1 MVAWAEVKRL
11 ADRRVVAA
19 VLVGL
24 AVLFGYQVW
33 AWRQT
38 GRTAVAVKVAKR
50 ADRKATTLTKVQCAN
65 TQLFYRLFNA
75 LAEDS
80 SPAFG
85 SPPGGPIE
93 PGARARLIG
102 QLYAAERQ
110 ASAPLRRQGCK
121 IKVPAVARR
130 P

>member
-1 MVAWAEVKRL
+1 MKWAELKRL

-19 VLVGL
+19 VIVGL
-24 AVLFGYQVW
+24 AVLIGYQVW
-33 AWRQT
+33 VQRQT
-38 GRTAVAVKVAKR
+38 HRTATAVKVAKR
-50 ADRKATTLTKVQCAN
+50 ADAKATTLTKVQCAN
-65 TQLFYRLFNA
+65 TRLFYRLFNA

-85 SPPGGPIE
+85 SPPDGPIV

-102 QLYAAERQ
+102 QLYAAERV
-110 ASAPLRRQGCK
+110 ASAPLRRQGCT
-121 IKVPAVARR
+121 IKVPPA